1 MKRLRSWPTIGTFAT
16 LVIAISLPENC
27 LSFQP
32 KILPTPPVL
41 LPHSN
46 QGKLSATTT
55 TRLDSH
61 KQQQTPTDE
70 NDERIGFFDFL
81 GTDNEGEITFQ
92 SLTDQLFQKA
102 SNFAAVSV
110 LFFSIGVTLMGPSL
124 PVFADTTEVAPK
136 QEQSLLL
143 KEVSSEELA
152 LKTKQLEPGQM
163 SSSVIDEVWS
173 LLDKYYIDRTFNSQD
188 WKAVRKKVELQ
199 GEKVKFDDKI
209 SMKIVTE
216 MVQSLGDKYTR
227 MLDKEQYAAIQKF
240 DLIGVG
246 VTLMPNAQRDIIVGA
261 PPIAGS
267 ASEKAGLKLG
277 DFVTA
282 VNGRPTRGRNAFDI
296 IDQIGENPNSK
307 TVTFSILRDNGPST
321 LDSIGNPDASETF
334 DVTMERQTMEVKDP
348 VQYKIS
354 ETRSDGTKVGYV
366 RISEFNSLVNSS
378 LQRALSELKKQG
390 ANAYVI
396 DLRGNTGG
404 AFQSAIEI
412 SGLFLQDRVA
422 TYVVDSNAVELP
434 FRTPKLQNLSIDPET
449 PLVVWIDGMS
459 ASASEVLAGSL
470 HDNCRA
476 VTMGND
482 SFGKGLIQAVYGLKN
497 GSGLVVTVAKYIT
510 PNGSEIQ
517 GKGITPDILPQGKNM
532 PAPVFVP
539 GLSTDTSK
547 VDFKDVAERLSPKLC
562 TVPEVRAT
570 AKVATGAVAEAA
582 GA

>member
-1 MKRLRSWPTIGTFAT
+1 VPFVGASVVAL
-16 LVIAISLPENC
+16 AISTPGFC

-32 KILPTPPVL
+32 KVLPVYSTG
-41 LPHSN
+41 STITS
-46 QGKLSATTT
+46 QQ
-55 TRLDSH
+55 RCFELDLKTS
-61 KQQQTPTDE
+61 D
-70 NDERIGFFDFL
+70 DDDRIGFFHRNDDDRVNNNFDFK
-81 GTDNEGEITFQ
+81 
-92 SLTDQLFQKA
+92 SLAENFSRETKK
-102 SNFAAVSV
+102 FAAMSI
-110 LFFSIGVTLMGPSL
+110 LFFSIGSTLMGPAL
-124 PVFADTTEVAPK
+124 PAFAEGEASQQQQPQT
-136 QEQSLLL
+136 QSILL
-143 KEVSSEELA
+143 KEVSSEELE
-152 LKTKQLEPGQM
+152 LRIKPQEPGEFA
-163 SSSVIDEVWS
+163 SSVIDEVWT
-173 LLDKYYIDRTFNSQD
+173 LLEKYYIDRSFNSQD
-188 WKAVRKKVELQ
+188 WKAVRKTVESQGQKV
-199 GEKVKFDDKI
+199 GFDDNK
-209 SMKIVTE
+209 SMKIAND

-227 MLDKEQYAAIQKF
+227 MLDKEQYTAIQKY

-246 VTLMPNAQRDIIVGA
+246 VTLMPNAQKDIIVGA

-267 ASEKAGLKLG
+267 ASDKAGLKQG

-296 IDQIGENPNSK
+296 IDQIGEAPNAK
-307 TVTFSILRDNGPST
+307 TVTFSILRDKGPST
-321 LDSIGNPDASETF
+321 LDSIGNPDSARSFEA
-334 DVTMERQTMEVKDP
+334 TMERQTMEVKDP

-354 ETRSDGTKVGYV
+354 ETRSDGTTVGYV
-366 RISEFNSLVNSS
+366 RVSEFNSLVNSS

-390 ANAYVI
+390 ANAYVM

-422 TYVVDSNAVELP
+422 TYVVDSNQVELP
-434 FRTPKLQNLSIDPET
+434 FRTPKLQESSVDPDA
-449 PLVVWIDGMS
+449 PLVVWIDGLS

-476 VTMGND
+476 VTMGNK

-510 PNGSEIQ
+510 PSGSEIQ
-517 GKGITPDILPQGKNM
+517 GLGITPDILPQGKNM

-547 VDFKDVAERLSPKLC
+547 VDFKDIAKRLSPNMC
-562 TVPEVRAT
+562 TVPEDRISAN
-570 AKVATGAVAEAA
+570 KGATGAVAEAA

>member
-1 MKRLRSWPTIGTFAT
+1 MGRTGAVPLHGALAT
-16 LVIAISLPENC
+16 LMTTVVTIVILQPRNC

-32 KILPTPPVL
+32 KVLPTSSVL
-41 LPHSN
+41 LPHLFPNKS
-46 QGKLSATTT
+46 TTT
-55 TRLDSH
+55 TRLLSKKQKQFFEDRNDS
-61 KQQQTPTDE
+61 
-70 NDERIGFFDFL
+70 RIGLLNLDQISFKSPIDDFFR
-81 GTDNEGEITFQ
+81 EV
-92 SLTDQLFQKA
+92 S
-102 SNFAAVSV
+102 SFAAISV
-110 LFFSIGVTLMGPSL
+110 LFFSIGATLIGPTL
-124 PVFADTTEVAPK
+124 PAFADSTDTK
-136 QEQSLLL
+136 SQEQQSLLL

-152 LKTKQLEPGQM
+152 LKNMQQPGQM
-163 SSSVIDEVWS
+163 SSSVIDEVWL

-188 WKAVRKKVELQ
+188 WKDVRKKVESQ
-199 GEKVKFDDKI
+199 GEKVKFDDSK

-227 MLDKEQYAAIQKF
+227 MLDKDQYAAIQKF

-246 VTLMPNAQRDIIVGA
+246 VTLVPNTQKDIIVGS

-267 ASEKAGLKLG
+267 ASDKAGLKVG

-307 TVTFSILRDNGPST
+307 TVTFSILRDKSPSS
-321 LDSIGNPDASETF
+321 LDSIGNPDASESF
-334 DVTMERQTMEVKDP
+334 EVTMERQSMQIKDP

-354 ETRSDGTKVGYV
+354 ETRSDGTKVGYM

-390 ANAYVI
+390 ANAYVM

-412 SGLFLQDRVA
+412 SGLFLQDRIA
-422 TYVVDSNAVELP
+422 TYVVDSNGVELP
-434 FRTPKLQNLSIDPET
+434 FRTPKLQDLSIEPEI
-449 PLVVWIDGMS
+449 PVVIWIDGMS

-510 PNGSEIQ
+510 PSGSEIQ

-547 VDFKDVAERLSPKLC
+547 VDFKDVAERLSPKVC
-562 TVPEVRAT
+562 TVPDNRS
-570 AKVATGAVAEAA
+570 ATGGMAKTEGV
-582 GA
+582 